1 MDVVIVG
8 AGEVGHHLAEV
19 LSNESQRVTVID
31 SDAAKI
37 QRLSESLDVQA
48 VVGDGTQADVLT
60 RCGSAK
66 ADLFIAVTSDDHVN
80 MLACVLASRL
90 GARRRILRLK
100 DIRPLEGYRYFYKHS
115 LGFDVVLS
123 TEELAAEEIVHAVSE
138 QNALE
143 VQTFVDGRVHLRRLR
158 LSGES
163 ALTSAPLSEL
173 RLPGGVRVGGVL
185 RKDRF
190 LVPEEDER
198 LAVDD
203 HVYLLGRGKD
213 LDAFERMLGRESS
226 GRRSVVLMGAG
237 GIGTNVALQLAGR
250 DDVSLRVI
258 ERSAARA
265 QALANR
271 VAGGVL
277 VLVGD
282 ATDLDLLLEER
293 IGEADLFV
301 ATSDEDERNMVA
313 CQLARSLGV
322 KRTIALVNRGSYR
335 QIYDLLG
342 IDRAIS
348 PRILCAARIMRFV
361 RSSSVAS
368 IAVIGEGRAEVLE
381 VEAHLRSGAIR
392 VRDIDLPRG
401 ALVAAVVHREEV
413 LLAGPNTPIEEG
425 DHVIAVSVAEHAQQ
439 VEALLREGVESEGE

>member
-1 MDVVIVG
+1 
-8 AGEVGHHLAEV
+8 
-19 LSNESQRVTVID
+19 
-31 SDAAKI
+31 
-37 QRLSESLDVQA
+37 
-48 VVGDGTQADVLT
+48 
-60 RCGSAK
+60 
-66 ADLFIAVTSDDHVN
+66 
-80 MLACVLASRL
+80 
-90 GARRRILRLK
+90 
-100 DIRPLEGYRYFYKHS
+100 
-115 LGFDVVLS
+115 
-123 TEELAAEEIVHAVSE
+123 
-138 QNALE
+138 
-143 VQTFVDGRVHLRRLR
+143 
-158 LSGES
+158 
-163 ALTSAPLSEL
+163 
-173 RLPGGVRVGGVL
+173 
-185 RKDRF
+185 
-190 LVPEEDER
+190 
-198 LAVDD
+198 
-203 HVYLLGRGKD
+203 
-213 LDAFERMLGRESS
+213 
-226 GRRSVVLMGAG
+226 MGAG

-250 DDVSLRVI
+250 EDVSLRVI
-258 ERSAARA
+258 ERSPARA

-348 PRILCAARIMRFV
+348 PRVLCAGRIMRFV

-381 VEAHLRSGAIR
+381 VEAQLRSGAIR

-401 ALVAAVVHREEV
+401 ALVAAVVHREAV

-439 VEALLREGVESEGE
+439 VEALLREGVESEER

>member
-19 LSNESQRVTVID
+19 LSNETHRVTVID
-31 SDAAKI
+31 NDAGKI

-60 RCGSAK
+60 RSGSAK

-80 MLACVLASRL
+80 MLACVLASKL

-123 TEELAAEEIVHAVSE
+123 TEELAAEEIVHAVTE

-158 LSGES
+158 LAAES
-163 ALTSAPLSEL
+163 LLTEAPLSEL
-173 RLPGGVRVGGVL
+173 RLPAGVRVGGVL

-203 HVYLLGRGKD
+203 HVYLLGRGED
-213 LDAFERMLGRESS
+213 LDAFERQLGRGSN

-250 DDVSLRVI
+250 HDVSLRVI
-258 ERSAARA
+258 ERSPARA

-271 VAGGVL
+271 VPGGAL

-313 CQLARSLGV
+313 CQLTRSLGV

-348 PRILCAARIMRFV
+348 PRVLCAGRIMRFV

-381 VEAHLRSGAIR
+381 VQANPRRGPIK

-401 ALVAAVVHREEV
+401 ALVAAVVHGEEV
-413 LLAGPNTPIEEG
+413 LLAGPSTPIEQG
-425 DHVIAVSVAEHAQQ
+425 DHVIAVSVAEHAKQ
-439 VEALLREGVESEGE
+439 VEAVLRAGVESVED

>member
-8 AGEVGHHLAEV
+8 AGEVGHHLAEL
-19 LSNESQRVTVID
+19 LSSESHRVTVID
-31 SDAAKI
+31 PDAVQI

-80 MLACVLASRL
+80 MLSCVLASRL
-90 GARRRILRLK
+90 GAKRRILRLK

-123 TEELAAEEIVHAVSE
+123 TEELAAEEIVQAVSE

-158 LSGES
+158 LGSES
-163 ALTSAPLSEL
+163 LLTRAPLSEL
-173 RLPGGVRVGGVL
+173 PLPRGVRIGGVL
-185 RKDRF
+185 RKELF
-190 LVPEEDER
+190 LVPDGDER

-203 HVYLLGRGKD
+203 QIYLLGRGED
-213 LDAFERMLGRESS
+213 LDAFERMLGREST

-237 GIGTNVALQLAGR
+237 GIGTNVAMQLAGR

-258 ERSAARA
+258 ERSPLRA

-271 VAGGVL
+271 VSGGVL

-322 KRTIALVNRGSYR
+322 KRTIALVNRASYR

-342 IDRAIS
+342 IDRAVS
-348 PRILCAARIMRFV
+348 PRILCASRIMRFV

-381 VEAHLRSGAIR
+381 VEAHPRSGAIR
-392 VRDIDLPRG
+392 VRDMDLPRG
-401 ALVAAVVHREEV
+401 AMVAAVVHREEV

-425 DHVIAVSVAEHAQQ
+425 DHVIAVSVAEHAKE
-439 VEALLREGVESEGE
+439 VEALLRAGVESDGK